1 MAGAAEV
8 EGVAVAGADGA
19 ASVTRVRCGRCFGA
33 RGCRCCFAPPGEG
46 EVAAAGAAWGTPW
59 FVSLSFEAF
68 EPATEVFVCEIGPLC
83 PRLRIRA
90 TTTTLPAESCVAVAL
105 DSACWPVAADWPDPA
120 EPPWGVDAEF
130 EASDVATLTFVCVIG
145 PSSPVLLIRTITTM
159 FVGCCWVAVAEE
171 LAPWSVVATT
181 SPDGVAGRASVWGG
195 DSDGV
200 PAAASAGTNPLQMA
214 ITTTVEVATSARR
227 ARLDRAK
234 PDRVV
239 DTKAE

>member
-1 MAGAAEV
+1 MAGADRASW
-8 EGVAVAGADGA
+8 VA
-19 ASVTRVRCGRCFGA
+19 RVRCGRGFGA
-33 RGCRCCFAPPGEG
+33 RGCRFCFAPPGDG

-68 EPATEVFVCEIGPLC
+68 EPATEVFVWEIGPSC
-83 PRLRIRA
+83 PRLPIR
-90 TTTTLPAESCVAVAL
+90 TTTTMLPAAFCVAVAL
-105 DSACWPVAADWPDPA
+105 EPACWPVAADWPDPA
-120 EPPWGVDAEF
+120 GPPWEVDAEF

-145 PSSPVLLIRTITTM
+145 PSSPGLLMRTITTM

-171 LAPWSVVATT
+171 LAPWSVAATT
-181 SPDGVAGRASVWGG
+181 SPDGVAGRASVSGG
-195 DSDGV
+195 DSGGV
-200 PAAASAGTNPLQMA
+200 PAAACAGTKPLQMA
-214 ITTTVEVATSARR
+214 ITTTAEVATSARR